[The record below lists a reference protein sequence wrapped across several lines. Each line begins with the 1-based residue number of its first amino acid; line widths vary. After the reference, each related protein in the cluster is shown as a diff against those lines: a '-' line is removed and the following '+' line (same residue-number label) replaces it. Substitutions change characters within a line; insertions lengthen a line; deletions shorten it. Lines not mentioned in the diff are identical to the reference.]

1 MAGPCSG
8 LATDDVGPSTTGAV
22 GAVGRAGA
30 NSPSAVHTNG
40 TGGTATP

>member
-22 GAVGRAGA
+22 GAAGV

-40 TGGTATP
+40 TGGTVTP